1 MRYKY
6 SRRYIAELID
16 KSITSFCGMNTVSAE
31 AKHLLNL
38 IYGDLIPLL
47 YATKPTK
54 VKKIKKLSLTTPYW
68 LITEN
73 GEVEEIDKTK
83 FITDKINE
91 LIDAVN
97 SLQNK

>member
-1 MRYKY
+1 MKTYKY
-6 SRRYIAELID
+6 TRKQIATDIRLLTSNIEKLDENGIIKSLCLLEID
-16 KSITSFCGMNTVSAE
+16 LV
-31 AKHLLNL
+31 
-38 IYGDLIPLL
+38 D
-47 YATKPTK
+47 TKPTK